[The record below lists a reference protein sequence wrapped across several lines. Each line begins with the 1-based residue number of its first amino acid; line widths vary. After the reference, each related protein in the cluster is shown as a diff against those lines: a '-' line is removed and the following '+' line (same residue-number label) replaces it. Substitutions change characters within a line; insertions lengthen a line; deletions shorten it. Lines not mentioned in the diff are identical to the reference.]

1 MNCCKS
7 NKNKYNNNKIDIEK
21 QGTYND
27 NNYEQNNTSKK
38 LIKLIKI
45 YVYNYT

>member
-27 NNYEQNNTSKK
+27 NNYELQ
-38 LIKLIKI
+38 LFQRPLLF
-45 YVYNYT
+45 